1 LFKYPLP
8 TTEWVDVDTVVD
20 TLQQWYEH
28 QRLFYATV
36 TVLSMA
42 ASGLIFAF
50 ILQWLTS
57 LAGIDTSSRGQKDKK
72 ATD

>member
-1 LFKYPLP
+1 
-8 TTEWVDVDTVVD
+8 VDVDTVVD

-36 TVLSMA
+36 TVLFMA
-42 ASGLIFAF
+42 ASGLISAF

-57 LAGIDTSSRGQKDKK
+57 LAGIDTSSRGQKEKEAAD
-72 ATD
+72 